1 MNNNFIWSPK
11 NLDSIDPV
19 VDSISKELCKYNLIK
34 EVIPHPTK
42 ENKVRITHARGI
54 CSLNSEKST
63 FIDYFQYF
71 IDNQEKGYYYFSAS
85 VNGSATTLCK
95 DPKCGY
101 KQCPIV
107 LGGYYKYL
115 EQNSKL
121 DNEDDKYIVSLDK
134 FEIINSK
141 KASLLERVNNLSTS
155 EEVKNYLKGLI
166 RLHSHTLYSR
176 ECGINLP
183 RPLFNQVII
192 ANEGTDKKEIHK
204 LIRDILYSFGYFKST
219 KYKEI
224 NFEGNTDLSPTNITV
239 IRNLKSLSRNSDS
252 NSNMKSADLD
262 KLENKRSDFIKMLL
276 DNYKDHAIILEGTKD
291 EVNEFLESNSKLK
304 TIFSDTLTI
313 PDPTNE
319 EIFNYFKNLCNKYSY
334 KLEDNFKNDFIAY
347 LISTR
352 KKSPYKNLDY
362 ADYLFFEVA
371 MNAMEELQNNDF
383 IIKASHLPSI
393 NHCDVSIDKEFSNIV
408 GMVNIKR
415 KLEEL
420 QKYLAY
426 NMEISKYTDKAPK
439 LRLHMLLTGPAGT
452 GKTTVARIISKM
464 LYSLGYTRED
474 KVIESERKDFIAPYT
489 GQTAIKTSRLIQ
501 QARGGVLFI
510 DEAYALGQD
519 DSFSAEAIA
528 TLIKS
533 MEDYSDD
540 LIVILAGYRKEM
552 SEFLNINSGISSR
565 IGYTFDFEDYSVE
578 ELEDILKRKLS
589 SFEYT
594 IEDEAL
600 ANCKALIKKAT
611 NITDF
616 GNGRFID
623 NLIQGIV
630 MKHSD
635 RLDVI
640 SNGSPSKEEL
650 FTLTVEDTDLDIDIL
665 MARKDSTLNTKIGLS
680 F

>member
-1 MNNNFIWSPK
+1 MDDNLIWEPK
-11 NLDSIDPV
+11 NLNSIDPV
-19 VDSISKELCKYNLIK
+19 VDSISKALCKHNLIK
-34 EVIPHPTK
+34 EVKPHPTK
-42 ENKVRITHARGI
+42 ENKVRITHAKGI

-63 FIDYFQYF
+63 FIDHFQYF
-71 IDNQEKGYYYFSAS
+71 IDNQDRGYDFFSMTYDAS
-85 VNGSATTLCK
+85 ITLLCM

-101 KQCPIV
+101 KHCPII

-115 EQNSKL
+115 EEKPKHN
-121 DNEDDKYIVSLDK
+121 NEYDKYIVNLDK
-134 FEIINSK
+134 FEIINNK

-192 ANEGTDKKEIHK
+192 TNEGTDKKAIHK
-204 LIRDILYSFGYFKST
+204 LIRDIFYSFGYFKST

-224 NFEGNTDLSPTNITV
+224 NFEGNTELIPTNLNV
-239 IRNLKSLSRNSDS
+239 VRNLKSLSTNSES
-252 NSNMKSADLD
+252 NSTMKSEDLN
-262 KLENKRSDFIKMLL
+262 KLENKRDDFIKTLL
-276 DNYKDHAIILEGTKD
+276 DSYKDHAIILEGTKD
-291 EVNEFLESNSKLK
+291 EIDELLENNSKLK

-334 KLEDNFKNDFIAY
+334 KLEDNFKNNFIAY

-393 NHCDVSIDKEFSNIV
+393 NHCEVSIDKEFSSIV

-474 KVIESERKDFIAPYT
+474 KVIESERKDFIAPFT

-510 DEAYALGQD
+510 DEAYSLGQD
-519 DSFSAEAIA
+519 DKFSAEAVA

-540 LIVILAGYRKEM
+540 LIVILAGYKREM
-552 SEFLNINSGISSR
+552 SEFLNTNSGISSR

-578 ELEDILKRKLS
+578 ELEDILKLKLS
-589 SFEYT
+589 LLGYT
-594 IEDEAL
+594 IEDDAL
-600 ANCKALIKKAT
+600 SNCKTLIKKAR
-611 NITDF
+611 NIIDF

-635 RLDVI
+635 RLDII
-640 SNGSPSKEEL
+640 SNGCPSKEVL
-650 FTLTVEDTDLDIDIL
+650 FTLTAEDTDLDINTL
-665 MARKDSTLNTKIGLS
+665 MARKDSNLNTKIGLS